1 MNFYD
6 YNRIMKEKGLVT
18 NPIAER
24 YLAGAVVTHQNIL
37 TLQEDGKLH
46 LIKEYQEKKDWYIKK
61 AIEMSWR
68 EGEQKFMNGWGN
80 YCIQIRDN
88 IVSGGATREVTLL
101 GNRNRP
107 AHYRKRI
114 AN

>member
-1 MNFYD
+1 MNFID
-6 YNRIMKEKGLVT
+6 YKRIMEEKGLVT

-46 LIKEYQEKKDWYIKK
+46 LIPEYQEKKDWYIKK
-61 AIEMSWR
+61 AIEASWKANER
-68 EGEQKFMNGWGN
+68 KFVNDWVK
-80 YCIQIRDN
+80 YCVQIRNN
-88 IVSGGATREVTLL
+88 IVEGGATREVTLI
-101 GNRNRP
+101 GTRNRP
-107 AHYRKRI
+107 PHYRKRI